1 MAGDFEPPSSA
12 EVSRVQM
19 HTIQQPKGHL
29 PCTALQ
35 GRASWHHK
43 LSCNSSPIV
52 SSHINHKALTARCF
66 TLAALTQHFV
76 EHLQT
81 PHTHSVL
88 YVMVQH
94 QGNGFV
100 GQLLTHVT
108 HRCIAVAHWMISES
122 ETKPLLKWT
131 QPPDRLSA
139 CSLHSKVAHEYHC
152 TSSAN
157 WAAITANLNSP
168 PMVSIHL

>member
-29 PCTALQ
+29 PCTAVQ

-88 YVMVQH
+88 YFMVQH
-94 QGNGFV
+94 QGNGLV
-100 GQLLTHVT
+100 GQLLTHDA
-108 HRCIAVAHWMISES
+108 HIYIAVAHWMISES
-122 ETKPLLKWT
+122 ETKPLLKGPSHRT
-131 QPPDRLSA
+131 GSQHAPCIARLHVNTTALQVPTGLLSQPIS
-139 CSLHSKVAHEYHC
+139 
-152 TSSAN
+152 
-157 WAAITANLNSP
+157 TAP
-168 PMVSIHL
+168 RW